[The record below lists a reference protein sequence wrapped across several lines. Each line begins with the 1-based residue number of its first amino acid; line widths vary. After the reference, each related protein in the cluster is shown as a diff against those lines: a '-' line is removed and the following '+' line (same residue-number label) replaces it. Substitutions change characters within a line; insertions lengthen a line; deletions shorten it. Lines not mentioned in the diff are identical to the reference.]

1 MTAFYTKT
9 GIIIIDGIF
18 SRAIIDGIGL
28 SPLPLVRF

>member
-9 GIIIIDGIF
+9 GIIIDGIF